1 MNAMR
6 PKSLAVRL
14 LLGAGLWVAA
24 ALIAS
29 GFLLSALYNDY
40 VERNFD
46 ASLNGILEALVAVS
60 DVEADKSV
68 RLAQTPPGPRFEQ
81 PYSGWY
87 WQVANEEGPI
97 LRSRSL
103 WDQVLETRPQGAR
116 EDVVR
121 FEIPGPEGA
130 TLRVVQ
136 RAIRLPGSEQAYLYA
151 VAADVAVMAADIESF
166 NTMLGWSLG
175 ALGLGLVVAVFLQV
189 RYGLGPLRR
198 IEAALGAIRS
208 GLARRLEE
216 DFPSEINPLAS
227 EINALL
233 EHNAAVLE
241 RARTHVGNLAHS
253 LKTPLAVLRNDAA
266 KADGP
271 LAESVARQAA
281 LMQRNIDHHLT
292 RARTAAARDVL
303 GARTEVGPTAESLR
317 RMLTRHHAERAIRIE
332 LEVGEG
338 VAFRGERQD
347 LEEMLGNLMDNACK
361 WAKSRVR
368 VSAVGGHDT
377 LRLSVEDDGPGL
389 APGAREAA
397 LNRGER
403 LDESVPGSGLGLA
416 IVRDIADLYGG
427 EIALEEASL
436 GGLKATLVLP
446 AAKVTA
452 RGAPR
457 PGGA

>member
-1 MNAMR
+1 MR

-14 LLGAGLWVAA
+14 LLGAGLWVAV
-24 ALIAS
+24 ALIVS

-46 ASLNGILEALVAVS
+46 SRLNAILEAIVAVS
-60 DVEADKSV
+60 DVEADKSI
-68 RLAQTPPGPRFEQ
+68 RLTQTPPGRLAQ
-81 PYSGWY
+81 PFSGWY
-87 WQVANEEGPI
+87 WQIADEKGPI

-116 EDVVR
+116 EDVLR
-121 FEIPGPEGA
+121 FETPGPEGA
-130 TLRVVQ
+130 TLRAVQ
-136 RAIRLPGSEQAYLYA
+136 RAIRLPGSEQTYFYA
-151 VAADVAVMAADIESF
+151 VAADVAVMGADIESF
-166 NTMLGWSLG
+166 NTALGWSLG

-189 RYGLGPLRR
+189 RYGLRPLRR
-198 IEAALGAIRS
+198 IEASLGAIRS

-216 DFPSEINPLAS
+216 DFPSEINPLAK

-233 EHNAAVLE
+233 EHNASLLE

-266 KADGP
+266 NADGP

-281 LMQRNIDHHLT
+281 VMQRNIDHHLT

-303 GARTEVGPTAESLR
+303 GARTEVGPTAEDLR

-361 WAKSRVR
+361 WAKSQVR
-368 VSAVGGHDT
+368 VSAVSAHDT

-389 APGAREAA
+389 APGARDAA

-436 GGLKATLVLP
+436 GGLKALLILP
-446 AAKVTA
+446 AANVATK
-452 RGAPR
+452 GAPR
-457 PGGA
+457 PRGA